1 MTTKRILIFI
11 PCLTN
16 GGAEKQGII
25 LAKALK
31 EHGHLVTVWAFP
43 PINNIAQNLLE
54 SLKHKK
60 IEYFQLPS
68 WPALN
73 WGFAEKPFS
82 LNKVSAFMKEWLLPL
97 YKFKKTIPSGNFDIV
112 IPFTFYPCLIT
123 SLFYKQF
130 QADIIFWNHRGG
142 FDNAGI
148 SYSSFLIHKIMKAKP
163 VFIANSKDGARF
175 LNTTFRLTAT
185 KAHVVKN
192 AFVPD
197 SKEELL
203 IPPKRV
209 INGQAELLQLANF
222 FGEKD
227 INTLIDGMDLLKQ
240 GGVNCLLH
248 LAGFF
253 PNPATEIEFRNKI
266 AETKT
271 DDLII
276 YHGALNKESTFR
288 LLAKVHIGILS
299 SKSEGM
305 PNAVMEYMFWK
316 LPVVATNISGIRDLL
331 GEHQQDCLFEVG
343 SDRGFAEKVQWL
355 ISDKTRLE
363 KLGNENYERI
373 MDKYSIE
380 KIITQWLNLIEL
392 NCSIR

>member
-1 MTTKRILIFI
+1 M
-11 PCLTN
+11 
-16 GGAEKQGII
+16 
-25 LAKALK
+25 
-31 EHGHLVTVWAFP
+31 
-43 PINNIAQNLLE
+43 
-54 SLKHKK
+54 
-60 IEYFQLPS
+60 
-68 WPALN
+68 
-73 WGFAEKPFS
+73 
-82 LNKVSAFMKEWLLPL
+82 
-97 YKFKKTIPSGNFDIV
+97 
-112 IPFTFYPCLIT
+112 
-123 SLFYKQF
+123 
-130 QADIIFWNHRGG
+130 
-142 FDNAGI
+142 
-148 SYSSFLIHKIMKAKP
+148 
-163 VFIANSKDGARF
+163 
-175 LNTTFRLTAT
+175 
-185 KAHVVKN
+185 
-192 AFVPD
+192 
-197 SKEELL
+197 

>member
-240 GGVNCLLH
+240 RGVNCLLH

-266 AETKT
+266 ADSKLEE
-271 DDLII
+271 LII
-276 YHGALNKESTFR
+276 CHGALNKESTFQ
-288 LLAKVHIGILS
+288 LLAKAHIGILS
-299 SKSEGM
+299 SKAEGM
-305 PNAVMEYMFWK
+305 PNSIMEYMFWK
-316 LPVVATNISGIRDLL
+316 LPVVATNIPGIKALVGKTGESLL
-331 GEHQQDCLFEVG
+331 FNVG
-343 SDRGFAEKVQWL
+343 DANGIAGKIEML
-355 ISDKTRLE
+355 ISDSALREISGNNNHNIIVQEYSLQKHIDSWLE
-363 KLGNENYERI
+363 I
-373 MDKYSIE
+373 
-380 KIITQWLNLIEL
+380 LN
-392 NCSIR
+392 